1 MSSLSDLI
9 ASSHAAV
16 YTYGIVSAFA
26 HESSQALDYQA
37 THRRMRDGL
46 ISLAEKRNIPIPAA
60 QAAYA
65 LPIRVHNN
73 ATAHTVA
80 ATLENAL
87 CAQWAAAIS
96 TDETLMANTYL
107 VEPENAA
114 MRAFSW
120 NHIALDFPS

>member
-16 YTYGIVSAFA
+16 YTYGVVSAFA

-37 THRRMRDGL
+37 THRRMRDQL
-46 ISLAEKRNIPIPAA
+46 IALAETQNISIPAA
-60 QAAYA
+60 QAAYS

-80 ATLENAL
+80 ATLENSL

-96 TDETLMANTYL
+96 TDDSLMTNTYL
-107 VEPENAA
+107 GEPEKAA
-114 MRAFSW
+114 VRAFSW
-120 NHIALDFPS
+120 NQIAHDFPT